1 MDDIS
6 QRGDEIRVV
15 VRVQAQAEHF
25 YVTLASISD
34 AVIATDT
41 AGHVTFLNRRAEAL
55 TGWRRAE
62 AVGKG
67 IAAVLHLIDADT
79 QQPVTSPVRQ
89 VLRDRS
95 IPANEIMQIGFR
107 TVNGIS
113 IRYAKSDGR

>member
-6 QRGDEIRVV
+6 KRGDAIRVV
-15 VRVQAQAEHF
+15 VRAEAQAEHF
-25 YVTLASISD
+25 YVTLASIRD
-34 AVIATDT
+34 AVIATDA
-41 AGHVTFLNRRAEAL
+41 AGHVIFLNRRAEAL

-62 AVGKG
+62 AVRKG

-95 IPANEIMQIGFR
+95 YSKLCAESLRSRAITIAR
-107 TVNGIS
+107 S
-113 IRYAKSDGR
+113 C